1 MFNAMPSAELSA
13 ATFASSRLTEAAR
26 SPTIIKTLMVCHGRH
41 HLRIRVVAVISSSSA
56 LDLWP
61 S

>member
-26 SPTIIKTLMVCHGRH
+26 SPTIIKTLMSVMADTVFVFG
-41 HLRIRVVAVISSSSA
+41 
-56 LDLWP
+56 
-61 S
+61 